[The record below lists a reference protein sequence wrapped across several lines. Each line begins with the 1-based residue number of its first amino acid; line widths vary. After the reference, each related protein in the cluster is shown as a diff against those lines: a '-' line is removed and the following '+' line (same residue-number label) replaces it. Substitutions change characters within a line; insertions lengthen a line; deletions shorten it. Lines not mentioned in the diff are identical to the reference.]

1 MLVAYKYTSNQRA
14 VKRARDDI
22 SANLLTLKLFKDNT
36 SAVLKAQGRL
46 LWAPAGCLSS
56 PSCRWRSCSCR

>member
-36 SAVLKAQGRL
+36 PAVLRRRAVCF
-46 LWAPAGCLSS
+46 WARAGCSS
-56 PSCRWRSCSCR
+56 SRSYRRRSCSCR